1 MRLSTSPWWCR
12 RNEESTIDAVVRR
25 SFAAFNELGRR
36 GEVLVVNDG
45 STDGTGHV
53 LAALQQEFA
62 GVIVFSNRRSQGMTA
77 GLQRMS
83 RRRPR

>member
-1 MRLSTSPWWCR
+1 MASGTAVAVGRVLVDPVTNPSAQDETVYISVVVPA

-45 STDGTGHV
+45 STDG
-53 LAALQQEFA
+53 
-62 GVIVFSNRRSQGMTA
+62 
-77 GLQRMS
+77 
-83 RRRPR
+83 